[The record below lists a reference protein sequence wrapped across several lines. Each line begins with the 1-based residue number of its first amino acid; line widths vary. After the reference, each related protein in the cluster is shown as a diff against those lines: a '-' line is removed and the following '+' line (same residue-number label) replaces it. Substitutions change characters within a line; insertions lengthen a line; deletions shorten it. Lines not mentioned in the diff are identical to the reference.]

1 MKSLWISAFDTVQDD
16 DVLFYGIADIGER
29 LRGEALKALDLHMIA
44 HQYRADTP
52 VRRILRNRKVQLEV
66 TVGDG

>member
-1 MKSLWISAFDTVQDD
+1 M
-16 DVLFYGIADIGER
+16 LFYGIADIGER

-44 HQYRADTP
+44 HQYRADAP